1 MTRPTRTTLLVA
13 GAGAALLLVSLSVW
27 LNLSRLQVGRSD
39 FTSVYAGA
47 VLLRDGHGAQLYDEA
62 AQNTVHAG
70 LLAPGDHEGNLP
82 YLNPPTA
89 ALLAVPLTALSVPD
103 AYRVWSLLQ
112 LVLVALGVAA
122 AVRAAPW
129 AQGTPRH
136 VRAVTCVVATA
147 GVGAANTLFL
157 GQWDGLLVLGL
168 GLAYLCWR
176 RDRALAA
183 GVLLGATALIAK
195 PHLFLGLAAFLLL
208 RRDRRALL
216 GAAAA
221 AVALA
226 GLSLALVGPQGVAGF
241 VRITAADAD
250 RWPPSMLLGF
260 SGLFGS
266 VLGGTATSHLLAAA
280 ADLAAVAGCGVLGAR
295 SREAGRFETC
305 LAGTLA
311 LSLVAA
317 PHLLTHDLVL
327 LAPAAAFLLAR
338 ATQADGPA
346 TPWPGPQSRR
356 VLALWLLVNLAPLLG
371 GAVPTGVLV
380 PLVLAGLGGTALRL
394 TRTRRTVPVL
404 AGT

>member
-1 MTRPTRTTLLVA
+1 MTRPTRTALLAA
-13 GAGAALLLVSLSVW
+13 GAGAALLLVSLGIW
-27 LNLSRLQVGRSD
+27 LGVSRLQVGRSD
-39 FTSVYAGA
+39 FTSIYVGA
-47 VLLRDGHGAQLYDEA
+47 TLLRDGHGAQLYDEA
-62 AQNTVHAG
+62 AQNGVHAT

-89 ALLAVPLTALSVPD
+89 ALAAVPFTALSLPD

-129 AQGTPRH
+129 PQATPRH
-136 VRAVTCVVATA
+136 ARLATWTVATA

-157 GQWDGLLVLGL
+157 GQWNGMLVLGV

-183 GVLLGATALIAK
+183 GLLLGATALLAK

-208 RRDRRALL
+208 RRDRRVLL

-260 SGLFGS
+260 SGLFGT
-266 VLGGTATSHLLAAA
+266 VFGGTATAHLLAAA
-280 ADLAAVAGCGVLGAR
+280 ADVAAVAACGVLGAR

-311 LSLVAA
+311 LSLAAA
-317 PHLLTHDLVL
+317 PHLLTHDLVM

-338 ATQADGPA
+338 AAQLDGA
-346 TPWPGPQSRR
+346 GTPWPGPRSRR
-356 VLALWLLVNLAPLLG
+356 VLALWLLVNVAPLAG
-371 GAVPTGVLV
+371 AAVPTGVLV
-380 PLVLAGLGGTALRL
+380 PLVLTGLGAAALRL
-394 TRTRRTVPVL
+394 TRDHRPVPAL